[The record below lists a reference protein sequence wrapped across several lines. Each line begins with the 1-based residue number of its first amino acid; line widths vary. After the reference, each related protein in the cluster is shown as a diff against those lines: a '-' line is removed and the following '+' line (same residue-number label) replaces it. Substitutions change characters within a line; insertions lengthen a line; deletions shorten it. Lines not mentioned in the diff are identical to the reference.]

1 MDEFFTKTNSGEI
14 FDILTENE
22 SEEPGTEPVKELTTS
37 APIKDVFS
45 SFPTTQSALN
55 GESSKNVSEPP
66 NEELKKTE
74 DKGNLDMSSCGT
86 KHVMDACNARST
98 KTPCI

>member
-22 SEEPGTEPVKELTTS
+22 GEDSETEPAKELTTS
-37 APIKDVFS
+37 APIKDVF
-45 SFPTTQSALN
+45 
-55 GESSKNVSEPP
+55 NVSEPQ

-74 DKGNLDMSSCGT
+74 DKGKLDMSSCGT

-98 KTPCI
+98 RPPCILQCA